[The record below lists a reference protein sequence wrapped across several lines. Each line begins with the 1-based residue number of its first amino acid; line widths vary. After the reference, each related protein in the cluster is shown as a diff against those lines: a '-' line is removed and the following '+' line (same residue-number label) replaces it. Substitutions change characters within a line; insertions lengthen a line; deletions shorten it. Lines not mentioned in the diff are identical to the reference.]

1 MKFMR
6 LNYLVGAFV
15 ISSALV
21 LTSCS
26 EDSSRSTG
34 LVYNSSEYGGY
45 ESADFT
51 EQETPPGMVFV
62 QGGNFTMGRVEKDLS
77 YEWNNNPRKVT
88 VSSFYIDETE
98 VTNQFY
104 TEYLYW
110 LGKVYGNEEQI
121 FVYNKALPDTLVWRQ
136 KLGYMENYVENYL
149 RHPAYKEYPVVGVN
163 WLQAMD
169 FCKWRTDRVNEAIL
183 IRGGFLAPNNLS
195 GEQTAYDMDSY
206 LNGRYVV
213 PEDKKINKLPNLGS
227 TEKEATR
234 NIGIADGILLP
245 RFRLPTEAEWE
256 YAALGLIGNTFDE
269 IITDRRLYPWNG
281 NFIRNANRGG
291 EYYGRIQDNFVRG
304 RGDYMGVAGALN
316 DEADATAPVFKYLP
330 NDYGLY
336 SMAGNVSEWVLDVY
350 RPLTSMDENE
360 FRPFRGNTYT
370 TKVEGED
377 GVEIWEDNPEYD
389 LEGIKSH
396 LEALN
401 EEVEETATES
411 ELSLLTELLT
421 KTDEAILRIEEE
433 HNTALAMEEFHTFL
447 SGEMETEE
455 AYEFLNFLKDIVSEY
470 VTSAPGQIKTRNVR
484 AEENLYRDNYT
495 ESNNINFLDGDKAS
509 SLKYSASDEY
519 DGNADMY
526 DWSNTT
532 LITDRTRVY
541 KGGSWRD
548 RAYYTT
554 PGTRRFLDE
563 RKSTATLGFRCSMDR
578 LGSQVQGG
586 SKKRK

>member
-1 MKFMR
+1 MR
-6 LNYLVGAFV
+6 LKGYNKWVGLAV
-15 ISSALV
+15 VSAGLF

-26 EDSSRSTG
+26 EESSRSTG

-45 ESADFT
+45 ENVDFV

-62 QGGNFTMGRVEKDLS
+62 EGGSFVMGRVEKDLN
-77 YEWNNNPRKVT
+77 YEWNNIPRKVST
-88 VSSFYIDETE
+88 SSFYIDETE

-110 LGKVYGNEEQI
+110 LKKVYGNEEQI
-121 FVYNKALPDTLVWRQ
+121 FVYKKALPDTLVWRQ

-149 RHPAYKEYPVVGVN
+149 RHPAYKDYPVVGVN

-183 IRGGFLAPNNLS
+183 IRGGFLQPNNLS
-195 GEQTAYDMDSY
+195 GEQTAYDMDAY
-206 LNGRYVV
+206 LNGRYIV

-227 TEKEATR
+227 TEKDGTR
-234 NIGIADGILLP
+234 NVTIADGILLP

-256 YAALGLIGNTFDE
+256 YAALGLIGNSFDE

-291 EYYGRIQDNFVRG
+291 EYYGKIQDNFVRG

-316 DEADATAPVFKYLP
+316 DEADATAPVYQYLP

-350 RPLTSMDENE
+350 RPLTSQDENE
-360 FRPFRGNTYT
+360 FRPFRGNVYKE
-370 TKVEGED
+370 KVKGED
-377 GVEIWEDNPEYD
+377 GFELWEDNPEYD
-389 LEGIKSH
+389 LEGIQAH
-396 LEALN
+396 LEDLN
-401 EEVEETATES
+401 AEIENTATDPERN
-411 ELSLLTELLT
+411 LLTELLE
-421 KTDEAILRIEEE
+421 KTGDAIRRIEEE
-433 HNTALAMEEFHTFL
+433 HNTALAMEEFHTYL

-455 AYEFLNFLKDIVSEY
+455 AYEFMGFLKDIVSEY
-470 VTSAPGQIKTRNVR
+470 VTSAPGQIKTRDVK

-495 ESNNINFLDGDKAS
+495 EADNINFLDGDKQT
-509 SLKYSASDEY
+509 SLNYEASDEY
-519 DGNADMY
+519 NGNTDMY
-526 DWSNTT
+526 DWSVTT
-532 LITDRTRVY
+532 LITNRTRVY

-563 RKSTATLGFRCSMDR
+563 RKSTATIGFRCAMDR

-586 SKKRK
+586 KKKRK